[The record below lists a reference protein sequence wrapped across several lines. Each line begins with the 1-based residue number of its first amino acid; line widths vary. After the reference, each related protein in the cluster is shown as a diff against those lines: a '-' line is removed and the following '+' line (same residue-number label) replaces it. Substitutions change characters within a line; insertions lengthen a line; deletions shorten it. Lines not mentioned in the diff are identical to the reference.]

1 MFYPDTLDWANS
13 EGKTAL
19 HVASLRGNEELVRV
33 CHLNGSLHSIPS
45 RVSNITHIDAL
56 RL

>member
-1 MFYPDTLDWANS
+1 MARMYYEYYPETLDWANS

-33 CHLNGSLHSIPS
+33 CWIDVLHFP
-45 RVSNITHIDAL
+45 VKVLLT
-56 RL
+56 